1 MHEVKLSRECSG
13 SYRSRLLVT
22 KGRGPRGKSQGWNDG
37 LGNCMSVLA
46 LLTSFGSE
54 EGRDTTEV
62 LTGAIWL

>member
-1 MHEVKLSRECSG
+1 MFRKLQVSF
-13 SYRSRLLVT
+13 LLVT